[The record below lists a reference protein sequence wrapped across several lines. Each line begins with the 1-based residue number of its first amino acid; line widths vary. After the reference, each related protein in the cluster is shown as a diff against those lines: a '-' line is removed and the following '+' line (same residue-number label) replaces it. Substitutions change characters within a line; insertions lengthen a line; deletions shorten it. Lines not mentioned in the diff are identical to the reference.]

1 MRGVWHPAVAFTYI
15 HSLLWWYW
23 ALSSKSWLFFE
34 YCTVRYNR
42 QTMVVAT
49 KDPGLQKR
57 LLESRGTLSLLKK
70 RLEGAAATTATA
82 NKSIVPY
89 HTSAATHNSAE
100 ESAMHH

>member
-1 MRGVWHPAVAFTYI
+1 M
-15 HSLLWWYW
+15 
-23 ALSSKSWLFFE
+23 
-34 YCTVRYNR
+34 RYNR
-42 QTMVVAT
+42 QTIAASTLHSRRT